1 MASLPVT
8 INVKIVF
15 LGNSGAGKSS
25 LLWRYNNPQGNFND
39 EIFTT
44 TLGVDYF
51 STIKEVGDKTYKL
64 CLWDTA
70 GQERFRTIIPT
81 YFKASNGVVYVF
93 DLTNKSSFDDIK
105 YWYNFFKKNAVD
117 AEDVPSVLLGNKCD
131 KDERAVSPEE
141 GKALAKEIGAK
152 YFETS
157 VPHNTNVAEA
167 IDSLFLASCEGIGP
181 SPDPE
186 PYPGPDPKPGNKCC

>member
-1 MASLPVT
+1 MADGPTT
-8 INVKIVF
+8 INIKIIF

-25 LLWRYNNPQGNFND
+25 LLWRYNNPGGNFND

-81 YFKASNGVVYVF
+81 YFKSSNGVVYVF
-93 DLTNKSSFDDIK
+93 DLSNKTSFDDIK
-105 YWYNFFKKNAVD
+105 YWHDFYMKNTTTTEV
-117 AEDVPSVLLGNKCD
+117 VPCILLGNKCD
-131 KDERAVSPEE
+131 KDARAVSSEE
-141 GKALAKEIGAK
+141 GKTLAKEIGAK

-157 VPHNTNVAEA
+157 VPHNTNVTEA
-167 IDSLFLASCEGIGP
+167 IESLFVDSCKGA
-181 SPDPE
+181 DPAE
-186 PYPGPDPKPGNKCC
+186 PEEDPTKREPEKRKCC